1 MKTNSIACDQIAI
14 FVWPVLG
21 VLWERRMHDARNP
34 SSGGCCGS
42 RKKKEEVPVPPP
54 DVAISI
60 RNLGKDFRISWFK
73 RKNVVT
79 AISDLSLDVPKN
91 GIFVLLG
98 PNGYVNLSTQRQR
111 SL

>member
-1 MKTNSIACDQIAI
+1 
-14 FVWPVLG
+14 
-21 VLWERRMHDARNP
+21 MHDARNP
-34 SSGGCCGS
+34 SSGGCCGR

-79 AISDLSLDVPKN
+79 AISDLSLDVPKD
-91 GIFVLLG
+91 GIFVLRR
-98 PNGYVNLSTQRQR
+98 NDYARNNRKR
-111 SL
+111 KSLLELKTCHSFSIVKA